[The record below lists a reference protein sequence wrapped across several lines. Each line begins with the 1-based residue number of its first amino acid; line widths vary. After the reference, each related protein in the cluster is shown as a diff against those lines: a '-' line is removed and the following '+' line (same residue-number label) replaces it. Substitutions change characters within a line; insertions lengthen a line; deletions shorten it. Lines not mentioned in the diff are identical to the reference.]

1 MIEVDQVSK
10 AYANRRVVDQVSF
23 TVSPGEIFGLL
34 GPNGAGKT
42 TTMGCLTGLLRPD
55 SGRIRVAGY
64 DVVRQRSQMVQRIGV
79 AFELPALYP
88 RLTVEENLR
97 FLGALH
103 GAGVDEVTTVM
114 TRWGL
119 TERRRQSVHAL
130 SKGWK
135 QRTMLA
141 RAFLGRPRVVFL
153 DEPTSG
159 LDPNAVAEIHQ
170 ILRSHQ
176 SEGMTLVLTT
186 HDMTEAAQLCD
197 RVGIMAQG
205 HLLAIDPPAVLVG
218 RLQDQTVQVTWWNQG
233 TLCTQALPLADP
245 STPDTLS
252 RLLRDGT
259 VVEIHSTGSLNTVYR
274 RLTGGDNP

>member
-1 MIEVDQVSK
+1 MIEVDQLSK
-10 AYANRRVVDQVSF
+10 AYANRRVVDHVSF
-23 TVSPGEIFGLL
+23 TVSSGEIFGLL

-42 TTMGCLTGLLRPD
+42 TTIGCLTGLLRPD

-64 DVVRQRSQMVQRIGV
+64 DVVRQRSQMVQTIGV

-103 GAGVDEVTTVM
+103 GAESDEVATVM
-114 TRWGL
+114 ARWGL
-119 TERRRQSVHAL
+119 TERRRQLVHSL

-141 RAFLGRPRVVFL
+141 RAFLGGPQVVFL
-153 DEPTSG
+153 DEPASG

-170 ILRSHQ
+170 ILRTYQ
-176 SEGMTLVLTT
+176 NEGMTLVLTT

-218 RLQDQTVQVTWWNQG
+218 RLQDQTVQITWWNQG
-233 TLCTQALPLADP
+233 TLSTQVLAFADP
-245 STPDTLS
+245 STPDRLS
-252 RLLRDGT
+252 CLVRDGT
-259 VVEIHSTGSLNTVYR
+259 VVEIHTIGSLDTVYR
-274 RLTGGDNP
+274 RLTGGDSA